1 MSRHGAELLRDDEH
15 RCRLVSSTMYSSFV
29 MYNRSMK
36 VRRLVFDEAD
46 SIKIPSC
53 SPMNAQFTW
62 LVTSSLENIMFPNGY
77 YYVRLEDTYRH
88 VRRVNVAGVR
98 RLGYI
103 NDICK
108 SSVWDRHVG
117 VVEASVEERF

>member
-1 MSRHGAELLRDDEH
+1 
-15 RCRLVSSTMYSSFV
+15 

-36 VRRLVFDEAD
+36 VRRLVFDRAD

-108 SSVWDRHVG
+108 SLSGTDTSVLSKLVLKNDSNYIKVHRNTFSPQELHIV
-117 VVEASVEERF
+117 